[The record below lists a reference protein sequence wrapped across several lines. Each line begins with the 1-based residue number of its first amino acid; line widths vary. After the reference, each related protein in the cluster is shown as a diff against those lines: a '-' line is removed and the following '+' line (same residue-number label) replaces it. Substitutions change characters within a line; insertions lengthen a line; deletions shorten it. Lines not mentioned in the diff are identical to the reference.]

1 MNFDL
6 DQEHLDLAA
15 AARDFLS
22 ASASPA
28 AARAM
33 LDDPF
38 RGAAVHPGRA
48 ELVKS
53 GFATITIPERAGG
66 GGGSV
71 LDLAVV
77 AEQAG
82 RVLAG
87 PSLVSFARAAVL
99 LDGDDRLAALAGG
112 ELNVAIVDSGPVLDA
127 AGADTFLAL
136 RDGALVCGPGTVTAR
151 DPIDPTR
158 GLGDVTLGE
167 TTVLAPDATGLWQ
180 RGERVGRTIL
190 AAEGLGAAARVL
202 EIGVEYAKQRH
213 AFGRAI
219 GSYQAVKHLL
229 VDTWVE
235 VEQLRSLVWWA
246 AWAADHA
253 PEELPL
259 ASAAAKAAAA
269 TTLEHAAETVIQ
281 VHGGIG
287 FTWEHDAHLYWRRSK
302 VDRFLLGDDVA
313 AYDEVARLA
322 MAGERAR

>member
-15 AARDFLS
+15 GARDFLAAS
-22 ASASPA
+22 ASSPA
-28 AARAM
+28 AARAA
-33 LDDPF
+33 LD
-38 RGAAVHPGRA
+38 RGTPARPGRA

-53 GFATITIPERAGG
+53 GFATITVPESAGG

-71 LDLAVV
+71 LQLAVV

-87 PSLVSFARAAVL
+87 PSLVSFARGAVL
-99 LDGDDRLAALAGG
+99 LAGDHRLAGLADGS
-112 ELNVAIVDSGPVLDA
+112 LAVAVVDDDGPVLDA
-127 AGADTFLAL
+127 IDGDTFLAL

-151 DPIDPTR
+151 EPIDPTR

-167 TTVLAPDATGLWQ
+167 AVVLLPDAAERWR

-190 AAEGLGAAARVL
+190 AAEGLGAAARLL
-202 EIGVEYAKQRH
+202 EMGVAYAKQRS
-213 AFGRAI
+213 AFGRLI

-229 VDTWVE
+229 VDVYVE

-246 AWAADHA
+246 AWAADRA
-253 PEELPL
+253 PAELPL
-259 ASAAAKAAAA
+259 AAAAAKAAAA

-287 FTWEHDAHLYWRRSK
+287 FTWEHDAHLYWRRAK

-313 AYDEVARLA
+313 AFDEVARLA
-322 MAGERAR
+322 MEVATR